1 MMHGALTLVL
11 ALALSLAQIDEQ
23 NPEGDNKG
31 NFLRNILNNHPYV
44 NFLKNK
50 KK

>member
-23 NPEGDNKG
+23 KPEGNNKG
-31 NFLRNILNNHPYV
+31 KFLRNILNNYPYV
-44 NFLKNK
+44 NILK
-50 KK
+50 KKK